1 MTAFTLDPITIPVSQ
16 QEQLQEL
23 QKLMQRGGNASLVGK
38 GGEPALELPDV
49 VYSLLLRILQGMQ
62 EGKAIS
68 IVPMMQDLTTQE
80 AANFLGVSRPFFV
93 KLLETGK
100 LHYHMTGTHRRVYLK
115 DLMDDRQYRDQ
126 DKIDAINRL
135 LNLKRMPGC
144 TIKCC
149 SRTNNAWLPSHS
161 GLLCSCKRGTPRYAA
176 THRGAASSLPGE
188 ASESGFNGIAGCH
201 GILLIG

>member
-1 MTAFTLDPITIPVSQ
+1 MTASTLDPITIPVYQ
-16 QEQLQEL
+16 KEQVQEL
-23 QKLMQRGGNASLVGK
+23 QKLMQREGRASLVGK

-68 IVPMMQDLTTQE
+68 IVPFMQDLTTQE

-115 DLMDDRQYRDQ
+115 DLMDYRQHRDH
-126 DKIDAINRL
+126 DKIETIDRIAQFEEDAGLYDKVL
-135 LNLKRMPGC
+135 LPD
-144 TIKCC
+144 
-149 SRTNNAWLPSHS
+149 
-161 GLLCSCKRGTPRYAA
+161 
-176 THRGAASSLPGE
+176 E
-188 ASESGFNGIAGCH
+188 
-201 GILLIG
+201 